1 MTDSPGITE
10 WRRERRGELLARRM
24 ALSADQHHQCNVA
37 ITALVL
43 EGFPMLRGSVVGFYW
58 PFKGEFDPRFAI
70 HELRRSG
77 ARAALPVVLQRN
89 AALQFREWW
98 PGVATVKG
106 VFDLPIPDGT
116 RIVLPDAL
124 LIPPIGF
131 DRQAYRLGYGGG
143 YFDRTLAAM
152 APRPLTIG
160 VGFELSRMATIRPQP
175 HDIALDFIVTEAGI
189 HHVGPNGLEPVCDL
203 SRVSDLVRGIAAPKS
218 ASP

>member
-1 MTDSPGITE
+1 MTDSPDITE

-43 EGFPMLRGSVVGFYW
+43 EGFPMLRRSVVGFYW

-77 ARAALPVVLQRN
+77 ARAALPVVLQKN